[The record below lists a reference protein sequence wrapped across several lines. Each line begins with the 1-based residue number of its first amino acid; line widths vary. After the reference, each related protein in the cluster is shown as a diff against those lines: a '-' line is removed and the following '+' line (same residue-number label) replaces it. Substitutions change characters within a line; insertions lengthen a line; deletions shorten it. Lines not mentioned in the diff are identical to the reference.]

1 MKKMIM
7 NAAVISLLFFTG
19 TCLMVAVDT
28 ICLET
33 TGYGGKLV
41 LDVEKTG
48 LFN

>member
-1 MKKMIM
+1 MKKMIIK
-7 NAAVISLLFFTG
+7 VIAITTLFFIG
-19 TCLMVAVDT
+19 TCMMTALDT